1 MEEELEHIGKRN
13 KELQEKLIY
22 EKKENGKLKETLEVI
37 LKNRRIM
44 QEQAEEVRQTWTK
57 KCG

>member
-1 MEEELEHIGKRN
+1 LE
-13 KELQEKLIY
+13 EKLNY

-44 QEQAEEVRQTWTK
+44 QE
-57 KCG
+57 